1 MKTSDDWRK
10 VGDQF
15 AVIGERFKEHYEKTE
30 SSDPE
35 EDASVDEVRS
45 ALRTLGDALDHVFT
59 AVGEAFRDPALRT
72 EAKEAAGA
80 IATALGATFN
90 DLSEEV
96 RRLVGSETKG
106 EPGTATDAGTAA
118 TDADTTPP
126 AQPTSPTAPLE
137 ETPPVTP
144 PTQPPPAA
152 PPEETPPVTP
162 PDQPPPAAPPEQ
174 PPPVTEQDSPQ
185 RPEPPPEEPPG

>member
-1 MKTSDDWRK
+1 MMKTGDDWRK

-15 AVIGERFKEHYEKTE
+15 AAIGERFKDHYEQVE
-30 SSDPE
+30 SADTE

-45 ALRTLGDALDHVFT
+45 ALRTLGDALDNVFT
-59 AVGEAFRDPALRT
+59 AVGHAFRDPALKS

-90 DLSEEV
+90 ELSDEV
-96 RRLVGSETKG
+96 RRLISSETKSG
-106 EPGTATDAGTAA
+106 TGTAPTDAGTAP

-126 AQPTSPTAPLE
+126 SEHSPWDSE
-137 ETPPVTP
+137 
-144 PTQPPPAA
+144 Q
-152 PPEETPPVTP
+152 TPPVTP

-174 PPPVTEQDSPQ
+174 PPPVTEQDSAQ
-185 RPEPPPEEPPG
+185 QPEPRPEEPPG

>member
-72 EAKEAAGA
+72 EAKEAAGS

-90 DLSEEV
+90 ELSEEV

-106 EPGTATDAGTAA
+106 ETGTATDAGTAA

-126 AQPTSPTAPLE
+126 AEPTSPAPSE

-144 PTQPPPAA
+144 PIQPPPAA
-152 PPEETPPVTP
+152 PPEQTPPVTP

-174 PPPVTEQDSPQ
+174 PPPVTEQDSSQ
-185 RPEPPPEEPPG
+185 RPEPRPQEPPG

>member
-72 EAKEAAGA
+72 EAKEAAGS

-90 DLSEEV
+90 ELSEEV
-96 RRLVGSETKG
+96 RRLIGSETKD
-106 EPGTATDAGTAA
+106 ETGTATEASGAP

-126 AQPTSPTAPLE
+126 AEPTS
-137 ETPPVTP
+137 
-144 PTQPPPAA
+144 PAA
-152 PPEETPPVTP
+152 PPE
-162 PDQPPPAAPPEQ
+162 QPPPAAPPEQ
-174 PPPVTEQDSPQ
+174 PPPVTPPEQPPPVTELDSAQ
-185 RPEPPPEEPPG
+185 RPEPPPQEPPG

>member
-45 ALRTLGDALDHVFT
+45 ALRTLGDALDNVFT
-59 AVGEAFRDPALRT
+59 AVGQAFRDPAIRS

-90 DLSEEV
+90 ELSDEV
-96 RRLVGSETKG
+96 RRLVGTETKG
-106 EPGTATDAGTAA
+106 ETGTATDAGTAA

-126 AQPTSPTAPLE
+126 AEQSPADGE
-137 ETPPVTP
+137 
-144 PTQPPPAA
+144 Q
-152 PPEETPPVTP
+152 TPPVTP

-174 PPPVTEQDSPQ
+174 PPPVTEQDSAQ
-185 RPEPPPEEPPG
+185 RQEPPPEEPPG